1 MKATA
6 ASVIRLTP
14 HFNAVDSSRRAPAVI
29 VVIGR
34 TPPSRG
40 EDDIFALRMDRGK
53 TTGGTS
59 LTGARRRQRDR
70 RHLDG
75 AGDRPAGSFGRP
87 RTARTAALRVAG
99 NANAR
104 DRWRTTGSTG
114 HACSCLAGSPPRALR
129 HAPEL
134 EPFLSVEAV
143 PLPQTSLN
151 SGAPQIQRRHPPG
164 NTPPHSHAR
173 DLRTMGFRVDRRHR
187 SRQREADVRGHR
199 RVGKHER
206 PKALALTNVEQR
218 KRKGSL

>member
-70 RHLDG
+70 RHLDV

-87 RTARTAALRVAG
+87 RTARTAALRVTG
-99 NANAR
+99 N
-104 DRWRTTGSTG
+104 T
-114 HACSCLAGSPPRALR
+114 CKKESPPD
-129 HAPEL
+129 
-134 EPFLSVEAV
+134 SSKMV
-143 PLPQTSLN
+143 S
-151 SGAPQIQRRHPPG
+151 SG
-164 NTPPHSHAR
+164 
-173 DLRTMGFRVDRRHR
+173 
-187 SRQREADVRGHR
+187 
-199 RVGKHER
+199 
-206 PKALALTNVEQR
+206 
-218 KRKGSL
+218 